1 MAVECIFALKSSL
14 FLCDCRYIYVYI
26 CIKIM
31 QYFLFQ
37 DGSDNTDV
45 ALVTYMLDGETD
57 PAKKNLQED
66 K

>member
-1 MAVECIFALKSSL
+1 
-14 FLCDCRYIYVYI
+14 
-26 CIKIM
+26 M